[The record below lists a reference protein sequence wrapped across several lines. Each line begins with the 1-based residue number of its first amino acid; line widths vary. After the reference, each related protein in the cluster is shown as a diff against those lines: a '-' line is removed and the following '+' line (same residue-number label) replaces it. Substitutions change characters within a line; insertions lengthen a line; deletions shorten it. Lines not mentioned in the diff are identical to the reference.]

1 MPERSVKGRSLI
13 SRRAIVEIVRA
24 AVLGSYG
31 VIGFVD
37 DGPIG
42 RVRTFLRLAEPG
54 IRVTTSGRFVVD
66 LRLTVAHG
74 LPVAEVARQV
84 DSAVRYAIRRAL
96 ERELDGLTIHV
107 GGLRYQPAS
116 AQPPVEPTPGG
127 APHPQVAE
135 LLAGAD
141 DAVDLRPGG
150 DATEG
155 RR

>member
-31 VIGFVD
+31 VTGFVD
-37 DGPIG
+37 DGLIG
-42 RVRTFLRLAEPG
+42 WLRTSLRLVEPG

-66 LRLTVAHG
+66 LRLTIAHG

-96 ERELDGLTIHV
+96 DRELDGLTIHV

-116 AQPPVEPTPGG
+116 PPPPVEPVPGG
-127 APHPQVAE
+127 TSRPQVAE
-135 LLAGAD
+135 LLASPD
-141 DAVDLRPGG
+141 DAADLRPGG

-155 RR
+155 GR